1 MTKTLELAVNS
12 GRIYAG
18 MMKLTKEKQDFQK
31 RVDEIYSDPKLS
43 DEGKREEE
51 ELYRNRYEKTC
62 REVNEDMQEAVN
74 ELQNAV
80 VTDEFRP
87 SQEMRDT
94 IDFIQTMKKGGCL
107 SDRLLSEQLS
117 KFRGEEMNLIY
128 MREKLKDCIGTTPFD
143 KFTFSGYSRADVDKP
158 AQFIPPTVYF
168 VQLREAMNRE
178 DTTLTAYMMDEL
190 ESKLGVE
197 SAEGKTYRTER
208 QANIDARSTPQLI

>member
-107 SDRLLSEQLS
+107 SDRVLYEGLS
-117 KFRGEEMNLIY
+117 KFKGQEMNLIY
-128 MREKLKDCIGTTPFD
+128 LREKLKDCIGTAPFD
-143 KFTFSGYSRADVDKP
+143 KLTFSGYSKGDIDKP
-158 AQFIPPTVYF
+158 AQFISPDAYF
-168 VQLREAMNRE
+168 SQLRESLEKE
-178 DTTLTAYMMDEL
+178 DNTMTAYLMDGL
-190 ESKLGVE
+190 ESRLGIE
-197 SAEGKTYRTER
+197 STEGKQYKTER
-208 QANIDARSTPQLI
+208 QAGIIGTSQLI

>member
-87 SQEMRDT
+87 SQEMRDA
-94 IDFIQTMKKGGCL
+94 IDFITTMKRGSCL
-107 SDRLLSEQLS
+107 SDRLLSEQLD
-117 KFRGEEMNLIY
+117 KFKGQEVNLVY
-128 MREKLKDCIGTTPFD
+128 LREKLKDVIGTEVFEAY
-143 KFTFSGYSRADVDKP
+143 TFSGYTKADVDKP
-158 AQFIPPTVYF
+158 AQFIPPDRYF
-168 VQLREAMNRE
+168 DQLRESIEKSDNTMI
-178 DTTLTAYMMDEL
+178 AYLANGIE
-190 ESKLGVE
+190 ERLGIE
-197 SAEGKTYRTER
+197 SAEGKQYKTER
-208 QANIDARSTPQLI
+208 QASIIGTSQLI

>member
-18 MMKLTKEKQDFQK
+18 MMKLAKEKQDFQK

-51 ELYRNRYEKTC
+51 ELYRNRYEETC
-62 REVNEDMQEAVN
+62 KKANEDMQEAVN

-94 IDFIQTMKKGGCL
+94 IDFIQTMKKGCCL

-143 KFTFSGYSRADVDKP
+143 KFTFSGYSRADIDKP
-158 AQFIPPTVYF
+158 SKFIPPTAYF
-168 VQLREAMNRE
+168 VQLREAINRE

-190 ESKLGVE
+190 ESKLGIE

>member
-1 MTKTLELAVNS
+1 MTKTLELSINS

-18 MMKLTKEKQDFQK
+18 MGKIAKAQQELGDKVQK
-31 RVDEIYSDPKLS
+31 IYSDTKLS

-51 ELYRNRYEKTC
+51 ALYRNRYEENCKKT
-62 REVNEDMQEAVN
+62 NEDMQEAIN

-94 IDFIQTMKKGGCL
+94 IDFVQTMKKGGCL

-128 MREKLKDCIGTTPFD
+128 LREKLKDCIGTTPFD
-143 KFTFSGYSRADVDKP
+143 KFTFSGYSRADIDKP
-158 AQFIPPTVYF
+158 AQFIPPDAYF
-168 VQLREAMNRE
+168 NQLRESLEKSDNTM
-178 DTTLTAYMMDEL
+178 TAYLMDGL
-190 ESKLGVE
+190 ESRLGIE
-197 SAEGKTYRTER
+197 SAEGKQYKTER
-208 QANIDARSTPQLI
+208 QASIIGTPQLI